1 MASDN
6 ESDRDSPAPPP
17 APAPP
22 PPSQTLPTGAS
33 RLTRRIARIAND
45 VRTRNAN
52 DKTQRI
58 ISHGWFATV
67 AQEQEQEQ
75 LVAPE
80 ALQEVTQETR
90 AFR

>member
-1 MASDN
+1 VI
-6 ESDRDSPAPPP
+6 PPP
-17 APAPP
+17 LHTPP
-22 PPSQTLPTGAS
+22 PPPTTQPPPPPSSQTLPTGAS
-33 RLTRRIARIAND
+33 RLTRRIANDDKSQRI
-45 VRTRNAN
+45 
-52 DKTQRI
+52 KRI

-80 ALQEVTQETR
+80 ALQEALQEATQETR

>member
-1 MASDN
+1 VIL
-6 ESDRDSPAPPP
+6 PPLHP
-17 APAPP
+17 HPP
-22 PPSQTLPTGAS
+22 PPPPKHPPKASQTLPTGAS
-33 RLTRRIARIAND
+33 RLTRRIAND
-45 VRTRNAN
+45 YYVRTRNAN
-52 DKTQRI
+52 DKAQR

-80 ALQEVTQETR
+80 ALQEVVTQETR